1 MLENLT
7 GKAKRM
13 NGWWKGGTEGG
24 EKVGIHNSSLGFGG
38 VGGCAQQQSVGMGP
52 GSGNRGVVE

>member
-1 MLENLT
+1 M

-13 NGWWKGGTEGG
+13 NGCRKEGTEGG
-24 EKVGIHNSSLGFGG
+24 EKVGIHDSSLGFGG